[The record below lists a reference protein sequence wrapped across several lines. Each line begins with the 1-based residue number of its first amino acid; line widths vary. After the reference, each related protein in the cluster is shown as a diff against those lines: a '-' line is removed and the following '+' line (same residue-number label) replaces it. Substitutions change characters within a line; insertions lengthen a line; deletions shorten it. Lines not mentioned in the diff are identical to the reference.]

1 MHATDPSS
9 PHNGRH
15 QNELTATLVD
25 VALKGSPYVYR
36 PHMTRKPNNSF
47 KWLIPLVAAG
57 QYMLWK
63 KLLQPE
69 LEADYKR
76 LQAMD
81 EHVWSTKAEDRRR
94 LGIGPPL
101 RPSKENAWRLEQIY
115 EDD

>member
-1 MHATDPSS
+1 MHHLS
-9 PHNGRH
+9 H
-15 QNELTATLVD
+15 QTELMATLVD
-25 VALKGSPYVYR
+25 VAMKGNPYIYR
-36 PHMTRKPNNSF
+36 SHMTRKPNNSF

-63 KLLQPE
+63 ELLKPE
-69 LEADYKR
+69 LDSDYKK

-81 EHVWSTKAEDRRR
+81 ENVWKVKTEDRRR

>member
-1 MHATDPSS
+1 MMS
-9 PHNGRH
+9 
-15 QNELTATLVD
+15 TLVE
-25 VALKGSPYVYR
+25 VSLKGSPYIYR

-57 QYMLWK
+57 QYMIWKEILKPELDSDYK
-63 KLLQPE
+63 KLR
-69 LEADYKR
+69 AS
-76 LQAMD
+76 D
-81 EHVWSTKAEDRRR
+81 EHIWNVKTEDRRR